1 MNVLSFYNKLL
12 KCKKIPT
19 FNTTR
24 HLTKTS
30 FVNRS
35 NDING
40 VRMVRGANLLMEN
53 MSLGIMANRR
63 LLSQNVAFQ
72 D

>member
-1 MNVLSFYNKLL
+1 MNVLSYYNTL

-19 FNTTR
+19 LNTQT
-24 HLTKTS
+24 HLTKPNYVDGS
-30 FVNRS
+30 IVIS
-35 NDING
+35 G
-40 VRMVRGANLLMEN
+40 VSMVRGVNLLMEEE
-53 MSLGIMANRR
+53 SLGVLVNRR